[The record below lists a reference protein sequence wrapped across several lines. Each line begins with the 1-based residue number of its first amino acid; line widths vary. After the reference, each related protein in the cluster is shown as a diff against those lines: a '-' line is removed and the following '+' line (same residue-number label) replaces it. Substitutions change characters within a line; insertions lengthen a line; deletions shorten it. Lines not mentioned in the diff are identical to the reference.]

1 MALGARQSLI
11 TEPSSSR
18 LVLAIEP
25 ECACLAT
32 EKDTKGFLSVNDQFM
47 VLDCGGGTVDIT
59 MHRSLSKEPFRLQEL
74 ARPEGGDWGS
84 TYVDE
89 QFGAFMSKL
98 LGAGRFADLKKTA
111 SYLELM
117 VRQCRALAC
126 GTLRTREPRRR
137 CRLTLCACRN
147 FGRRSRLACALGSW
161 TRKACRWRRCWT
173 FLKS

>member
-1 MALGARQSLI
+1 MALGELVRQSLI

-25 ECACLAT
+25 ECAALTT
-32 EKDTKGFLSVNDQFM
+32 EKDTKGFLSVNDEFM

-84 TYVDE
+84 MYVDE
-89 QFGAFMSKL
+89 EFGAFLSDL
-98 LGAGRFADLKKTA
+98 LGTGRFADLKKTP

-117 VRQCRALAC
+117 VRAC
-126 GTLRTREPRRR
+126 KHRTCTLPRQADA
-137 CRLTLCACRN
+137 ACNRN
-147 FGRRSRLACALGSW
+147 RGRR
-161 TRKACRWRRCWT
+161 
-173 FLKS
+173 